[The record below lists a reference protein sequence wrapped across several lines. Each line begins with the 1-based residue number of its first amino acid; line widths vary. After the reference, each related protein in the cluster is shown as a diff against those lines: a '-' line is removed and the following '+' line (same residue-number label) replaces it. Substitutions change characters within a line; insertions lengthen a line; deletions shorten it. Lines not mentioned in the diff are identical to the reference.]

1 MTGVLRPPRAGPPAA
16 APPLP
21 SGFGIETDS
30 LTRQLAPGLLF
41 GGSPLRILRLTP
53 AGQAAWRELQAG
65 PVASRR
71 TGALARQLTDAGL
84 AHPQPPELS
93 SAPDVTVVI
102 PVYDRAAMLDRCLA
116 TLGTRYRVVVVD
128 DGSKDPQAVAQVAS
142 RRGAVL
148 IRRDI
153 NGGPGAARNTAL
165 ESVTSDLVAFIDSDC
180 TAAPGWIERLA
191 PHLADPLVAAVAPRV
206 TALARGTWAG
216 RYTSASGALDLGG
229 TAARVQPRSQ
239 VSYVPTAALL
249 ARRAALLTAARD
261 GRRVAGGR
269 PPSPAP
275 RVFDESMR
283 TGEDVDLVW
292 RLHEAGWR
300 IRYDPAVQVAHH
312 EPATWPA
319 LLARRYRYGT
329 SAAPLARRHPGAVTH
344 LVLHPWSAATVAALL
359 ARRPAAAAAG
369 FGGSVL
375 ATYRSLHRAGV
386 PRQGTVRA
394 MLGATRQTW
403 LGIGRYGTQFAGP
416 LLAAVIVAP
425 GGRSASRRWGRRAA
439 AASLLLGPPVS
450 SWAAGPRTLD
460 PARFTIGRIA
470 DDIAYGTGV
479 WSGCVSERTTEP
491 VRPVIGWRR
500 LRYDKDGT
508 PR

>member
-1 MTGVLRPPRAGPPAA
+1 MTGAPRPPRAGPPAA

-128 DGSKDPQAVAQVAS
+128 DGSKDPHAVAQVAS
-142 RRGAVL
+142 RHGAVL

-180 TAAPGWIERLA
+180 AAAPGWIERLA
-191 PHLADPLVAAVAPRV
+191 PHLADPLVAAVAPRI

-229 TAARVQPRSQ
+229 TAARVLPRSQ
-239 VSYVPTAALL
+239 VSVRPHRGP
-249 ARRAALLTAARD
+249 ARPAGRAADRRPRWAA
-261 GRRVAGGR
+261 GCGG
-269 PPSPAP
+269 PSPSPAP

-329 SAAPLARRHPGAVTH
+329 SAAPLALPASGRGDPPGAASVVGRDSRGPAGAASRCRRGRVRRLGPGH
-344 LVLHPWSAATVAALL
+344 LPEPAPR
-359 ARRPAAAAAG
+359 RRPAAGDGPSDARRDPADLAG
-369 FGGSVL
+369 
-375 ATYRSLHRAGV
+375 HRPVRHAVRGV
-386 PRQGTVRA
+386 PC
-394 MLGATRQTW
+394 W
-403 LGIGRYGTQFAGP
+403 
-416 LLAAVIVAP
+416 
-425 GGRSASRRWGRRAA
+425 
-439 AASLLLGPPVS
+439 PP
-450 SWAAGPRTLD
+450 
-460 PARFTIGRIA
+460 
-470 DDIAYGTGV
+470 
-479 WSGCVSERTTEP
+479 
-491 VRPVIGWRR
+491 
-500 LRYDKDGT
+500 
-508 PR
+508 